1 MRDVWVDGE
10 GPVPCKLMICGEAP
24 GEYECTTGRPFIGP
38 TGQETNHLLRIIGL
52 ERRDVYVTNLSKWPL
67 NDRKEI
73 KPDEMEMLTALLEE
87 EINKVKPEVILALGA
102 VATNWFLHN
111 GMDMEAVSGVPHA
124 LFLWPAIL
132 ILCFH
137 PAASFRD
144 SSILQWVIEGFK
156 ATRVA
161 LDGKARAWRQSTPIR
176 ERELTEQLCQDVVAL
191 DTGARFKGG
200 PPYMVSASS
209 CEAAAGCCY
218 VDDHNALRHIRDHV
232 RGPGV
237 LTLLHNALYD
247 LPQLA
252 KSGIFLARWIDTGV
266 CVNTNVKSV
275 LHQGTCLHLMEWK
288 GICQYAKDVG
298 RMRM

>member
-1 MRDVWVDGE
+1 MEKEEDVTENGGVHAHVE
-10 GPVPCKLMICGEAP
+10 GRYDLIPAEA
-24 GEYECTTGRPFIGP
+24 
-38 TGQETNHLLRIIGL
+38 LR
-52 ERRDVYVTNLSKWPL
+52 
-67 NDRKEI
+67 
-73 KPDEMEMLTALLEE
+73 
-87 EINKVKPEVILALGA
+87 VI
-102 VATNWFLHN
+102 
-111 GMDMEAVSGVPHA
+111 
-124 LFLWPAIL
+124 
-132 ILCFH
+132 
-137 PAASFRD
+137 
-144 SSILQWVIEGFK
+144 
-156 ATRVA
+156 
-161 LDGKARAWRQSTPIR
+161 
-176 ERELTEQLCQDVVAL
+176 AL

-237 LTLLHNALYD
+237 LTLLHNVLYD

-275 LHQGTCLHLMEWK
+275 LHQGTCPHLMEWK

-298 RMRM
+298 RMWM